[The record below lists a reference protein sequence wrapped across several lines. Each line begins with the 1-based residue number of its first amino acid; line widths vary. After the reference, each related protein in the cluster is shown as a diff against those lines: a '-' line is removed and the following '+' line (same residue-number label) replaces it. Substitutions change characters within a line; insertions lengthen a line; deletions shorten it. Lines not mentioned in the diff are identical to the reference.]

1 MGTSLS
7 LIGAALQ
14 QGEGGVLDTPAAWL
28 EVLTPGRLAALA
40 VLLLATV
47 AVTRLVRWL
56 TGRAAERFTRFR
68 LRLKMADRL
77 LRLALWLA
85 VVYVGIIG
93 VLQPERGLLVGLLA
107 GSAVALGLGAQD
119 LIRDLLAGLTMTLER
134 PFQEGDK
141 IRTADHYGEVVKVGP
156 RATRVLTPGDSQ
168 VTVPNSEVVH
178 QSVANANT
186 GELDCQV
193 ETVLWVSARADLDRA
208 RRIAYEA
215 AATSRHV
222 FLGKPVEVHAES
234 ALHRGPVVRLTV
246 RAYVLDHR
254 DELRL
259 RTEVTEQATR
269 ALAAE
274 GLLPE
279 FREVGPDGPEAAPR
293 PDGSGAGSWDGPGGD
308 DG

>member
-1 MGTSLS
+1 MGTSFS
-7 LIGAALQ
+7 LIVAALQ
-14 QGEGGVLDTPAAWL
+14 EGEGGIPAPAEWL
-28 EVLTPGRLAALA
+28 EMLTPDRLIGLAL
-40 VLLLATV
+40 VLLVTV

-56 TGRAAERFTRFR
+56 AERLADRFRRYR
-68 LRLKMADRL
+68 LRLKLADRL
-77 LRLALWLA
+77 LRLALWLLA
-85 VVYVGIIG
+85 AYVAIAG
-93 VLQPERGLLVGLLA
+93 VLRPEQGLLVGLLA

-119 LIRDLLAGLTMTLER
+119 LIRDLLAGLTMTVER

-141 IRTADHYGEVVKVGP
+141 IRAGGHYGEVVGVGP
-156 RATRVLTPGDSQ
+156 RSTRIRTPADSQ
-168 VTVPNSEVVH
+168 VTVPNSKVVH
-178 QSVANANT
+178 DGVANANT

-193 ETVLWVSARADLDRA
+193 ETELWVSARADLARA

-234 ALHRGPVVRLTV
+234 ALHRGPVVRLSV

-279 FREVGPDGPEAAPR
+279 FRDVGPDGPQ
-293 PDGSGAGSWDGPGGD
+293 AGRGDGPGG
-308 DG
+308 GGV

>member
-1 MGTSLS
+1 MGTTVT

-14 QGEGGVLDTPAAWL
+14 QGEGGLPAPAEWL
-28 EVLTPGRLAALA
+28 EVLTPGRLAGLAL
-40 VLLLATV
+40 VLLATI

-56 TGRAAERFTRFR
+56 ADRLAERFRRHR
-68 LRLKMADRL
+68 LRLKVADRL
-77 LRLALWLA
+77 LRLALWLLAIYVA
-85 VVYVGIIG
+85 VAG
-93 VLQPERGLLVGLLA
+93 VLQPEQGLLVGLLA

-141 IRTADHYGEVVKVGP
+141 IRAGGHYGEVVGVGP
-156 RATRVLTPGDSQ
+156 RSTRIRTPGDSR
-168 VTVPNSEVVH
+168 VTVPNSQVVH
-178 QSVANANT
+178 EPVANANT

-193 ETVLWVSARADLDRA
+193 ETELWISARADLDRA

-222 FLGKPVEVHAES
+222 FLGKPVEVHAEY

-279 FREVGPDGPEAAPR
+279 LREAGPDGPGAAPR
-293 PDGSGAGSWDGPGGD
+293 PDGPGAGAWGGPGGG